1 MAAVEIT
8 QPYKRTNCPDMTIT
22 NLSSRYIGT
31 THVGSEIEKKL
42 ELKTTPSKRAMED
55 TMFVALGRDAKES
68 ESVLMWALHNFSGMG
83 ICVLHVHQPA
93 QKIATNHIEWIF
105 VSLEKEGAERTSYS
119 QVYLLYYIIL
129 HFTVGGEV
137 LISPNEERIA
147 KARHEIEKQDI
158 QKTLDKYIR
167 ICEQAG
173 VQADKICVEMD
184 SIGKGIVHL
193 VAKHGIKWLVM
204 GAATN
209 ENYSRKMKEPMSNKA
224 IHVLKEAPDF
234 CKIWFICKGNL
245 IHTRECKSE
254 TESQSFLANPTT
266 EAVESL
272 RSLSVGDGV
281 RGSRKLQNLAINYHG
296 AKSDIHGMQPL
307 TPNSEWSSDCETLSR
322 RSPSVGSRIS
332 TCSSSEIEEV
342 TSTSP
347 PIFKANELVSG
358 LPIEQNVN
366 ELYGRL
372 ELFLAEAESSPKEAY
387 DGSIKHKKAEKDVI
401 DAFRKAKA
409 SETMYAEE
417 LKCRNQLEEALDR
430 GKKEV
435 KKMKMQLGEVMEE
448 LRIAQEHQSSLES
461 QIANSD
467 KSVEDL
473 KQKMFSAVELLQ
485 KYKMERDELQVL
497 RDNALRVV
505 EELRDKQAEEASSSS
520 ISQFFSV
527 FSFSEIEEATGSFSE
542 GLKIGEGGYG
552 SIYRGNVRCTQVAV
566 KVLHANSSK
575 GPLEF
580 QQEVNILSKL
590 RHPNIITL
598 IGACPEAWAL
608 VYEYLPNGSL
618 EDRLNCKNNTSPLP
632 WKSRLR
638 IASDLCS
645 ALVFLHSRRPQP
657 IVHGDL
663 KPSNIL
669 LDSNFVA
676 KLSNFGICR
685 ELQENELLANNTKG
699 TLVYMDPEFLAS
711 GELSVKSDVY
721 SFGIV
726 LLRLLTGRPASEIAR
741 EVQCSLDKGS
751 MKFLL
756 DPTAG
761 DWPFVQAEQLAH
773 LGVSCTDVDPRRRPD
788 LVSEVWRVLENMKA
802 SCSGF
807 CYGEKGQVPAYFVCP
822 IFQEIMQDPV
832 AAADGFTYES
842 EALKGWLESHDTSPM
857 TNDKLANHD
866 FLPNHALRSA
876 IQEWLAKS

>member
-1 MAAVEIT
+1 MAAVEIP
-8 QPYKRTNCPDMTIT
+8 QPHKRTNCPDMTIT
-22 NLSSRYIGT
+22 NWSSRYSGT
-31 THVGSEIEKKL
+31 THVGTEIEKKL
-42 ELKTTPSKRAMED
+42 EPKTTPSKRAMED
-55 TMFVALGRDAKES
+55 TMFVALGRDANES
-68 ESVLMWALHNFSGMG
+68 ESVLMWALHNFSGMR

-93 QKIATNHIEWIF
+93 QKIATM
-105 VSLEKEGAERTSYS
+105 
-119 QVYLLYYIIL
+119 
-129 HFTVGGEV
+129 GGEV
-137 LISPNEERIA
+137 SISPIEERLI
-147 KARHEIEKQDI
+147 KARHEIEKQDM
-158 QKTLDKYIR
+158 QKTLDKYIW

-173 VQADKICVEMD
+173 VRADKLCVEMD

-193 VAKHGIKWLVM
+193 IAKHGIKCLVM
-204 GAATN
+204 GAAIN
-209 ENYSRKMKEPMSNKA
+209 KNYSRKMKEPMSKKA

-254 TESQSFLANPTT
+254 TDSQSFLANPTT
-266 EAVESL
+266 EAIESL
-272 RSLSVGDGV
+272 RSLSVGEGM
-281 RGSRKLQNLAINYHG
+281 RGPRKLQNSAIKYNG

-307 TPNSEWSSDCETLSR
+307 PPNSEWSSECETLSR
-322 RSPSVGSRIS
+322 KSPSVDLRIS
-332 TCSSSEIEEV
+332 TCSSSEIEEEQN
-342 TSTSP
+342 
-347 PIFKANELVSG
+347 ANEL
-358 LPIEQNVN
+358 
-366 ELYGRL
+366 YDRL
-372 ELFLAEAESSPKEAY
+372 EQFLAEAESSPKEVY

-409 SETMYAEE
+409 SESMYAEE
-417 LKCRNQLEEALDR
+417 LKCRKQLEEALDR
-430 GKKEV
+430 GKKDVE
-435 KKMKMQLGEVMEE
+435 KMKMQLGEVMEE

-473 KQKMFSAVELLQ
+473 KQKMFSAVELL
-485 KYKMERDELQVL
+485 KKFKMERDELQVR
-497 RDNALRVV
+497 RDYALRVV

-520 ISQFFSV
+520 ISQFFSI
-527 FSFSEIEEATGSFSE
+527 FSFSEIEEATRNFSE
-542 GLKIGEGGYG
+542 GLKIGEGVYG

-566 KVLHANSSK
+566 KVLYPNCSK
-575 GPLEF
+575 GPIEF
-580 QQEVNILSKL
+580 RQEVNILSKL

-632 WKSRLR
+632 WKARLR

-669 LDSNFVA
+669 LDTNFVA
-676 KLSNFGICR
+676 KLSNFRICG
-685 ELQENELLANNTKG
+685 ELQENELLGNNTKG

-741 EVQCSLDKGS
+741 EVQYSLDKGS

-773 LGVSCTDVDPRRRPD
+773 LGVSCTDVDPSRRPD

-807 CYGEKGQVPAYFVCP
+807 CYGEKGQIPAYFVCP

-857 TNDKLANHD
+857 TNDKLTNRD